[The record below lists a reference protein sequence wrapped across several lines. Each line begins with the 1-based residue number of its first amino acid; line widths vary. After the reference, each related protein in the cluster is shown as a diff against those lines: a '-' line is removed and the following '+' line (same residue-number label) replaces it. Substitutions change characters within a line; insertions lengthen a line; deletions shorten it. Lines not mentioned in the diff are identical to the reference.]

1 MGSCYSTSSTSTQA
15 GRDHDQVVPRTATPA
30 APSGKK
36 SANPLGLDFSCFGK
50 KSTPIPKTAR
60 RGMKPHQFLA
70 IKVFIEKHADESG
83 VLLRWVDWSGA
94 PNHKDSL
101 NLYDLVKY
109 VVNPATAPHKCSFV
123 ELMTPEGAE
132 GTATPQW
139 FVSHWWGEP
148 VLDFIKCTEAHARV
162 RELGEGACYWVCAYA
177 NNQHELGKDIGIDP
191 QDSSF
196 YQALLLCDGV
206 LVVLDENATPFTRIW
221 CDFEYATV
229 VKMDDAERPGKGRLL
244 LDIATEVRN
253 GSAQVLT
260 EGLAPAEQRMEAK
273 RREEGYGK
281 SGWLAKSER
290 EQGFPIE
297 VVREALKKISVVNA
311 EASKKEDK
319 KHILNSIAG
328 REGSG
333 LDLEPLATHPQYD
346 EVDQTLKSIFAE
358 AAIRKAAA
366 EGESLTEFTKALR
379 EGTARKAL
387 RFTFSGLKNFSAEDM
402 NAVAEGLPE
411 KLESLTAAF
420 EGCKQLADVSALGAG
435 LEKLVALTSLELNFS
450 RCNQLRAGLQ
460 REFSS
465 KDSFL
470 AAVGA

>member
-1 MGSCYSTSSTSTQA
+1 
-15 GRDHDQVVPRTATPA
+15 
-30 APSGKK
+30 
-36 SANPLGLDFSCFGK
+36 
-50 KSTPIPKTAR
+50 
-60 RGMKPHQFLA
+60 
-70 IKVFIEKHADESG
+70 
-83 VLLRWVDWSGA
+83 
-94 PNHKDSL
+94 
-101 NLYDLVKY
+101 
-109 VVNPATAPHKCSFV
+109 
-123 ELMTPEGAE
+123 
-132 GTATPQW
+132 
-139 FVSHWWGEP
+139 
-148 VLDFIKCTEAHARV
+148 
-162 RELGEGACYWVCAYA
+162 
-177 NNQHELGKDIGIDP
+177 
-191 QDSSF
+191 
-196 YQALLLCDGV
+196 
-206 LVVLDENATPFTRIW
+206 
-221 CDFEYATV
+221 
-229 VKMDDAERPGKGRLL
+229 
-244 LDIATEVRN
+244 
-253 GSAQVLT
+253 
-260 EGLAPAEQRMEAK
+260 MEAEHQK
-273 RREEGYGK
+273 YPLFKK

-311 EASKKEDK
+311 EASKKEDR

-387 RFTFSGLKNFSAEDM
+387 RFTFSELENFSDEDM

-420 EGCKQLADVSALGAG
+420 ERCKQLADVSALGAG
-435 LEKLVALTSLELNFS
+435 LEKLVALTSLELDFR

-460 REFSS
+460 SEFSS